1 MTTTEEARNKARTL
15 RKIIDAKRIAKNKLA
30 RGMRRKLIQL
40 FAVAT
45 IATSIAPA
53 ANAQS
58 RGNSNQGKRYEYI
71 QQPDG
76 SFKMVEVTNN
86 RQATTQQSYSK
97 ASSGQQSVAEI
108 FNSLPAYTRAE
119 IQEKGLQI
127 LPEFQGGRT
136 TGLNRPE
143 AGVIYACVVQDP
155 CNENQVIFMRPAK
168 GIYPA
173 GSRDFRPLDN
183 QYYSKEKAYYMMITG
198 TGPYE
203 ARVEYAQTRENA
215 QRERYNEQ
223 RSRQDDIYMDQR
235 DVRQDREETHV
246 KIQKDTGYG
255 KANGVM
261 DGIDDVDRTINR
273 GVRTV
278 ENGVNTVKRS
288 VKTVKRIFGRD

>member
-1 MTTTEEARNKARTL
+1 MTTKKTAIKKARIL
-15 RKIIDAKRIAKNKLA
+15 HKILDGKKVAGRT
-30 RGMRRKLIQL
+30 MRNGLIKI

-58 RGNSNQGKRYEYI
+58 RGNSNQGKRYEYV

-76 SFKMVEVTNN
+76 SFQMVEVTNN

-97 ASSGQQSVAEI
+97 ASSGQQSVYDI
-108 FNSLPAYTRAE
+108 YNSLPSYTRAL
-119 IQEKGLQI
+119 IQERGYQI

-136 TGLNRPE
+136 TGLNRPQS
-143 AGVIYACVVQDP
+143 GVVYACAVQDP
-155 CNENQVIFMRPAK
+155 SNIDNVLFLPISQA
-168 GIYPA
+168 IYPA
-173 GSRDFRPLDN
+173 GNRDFVNLRVLRS
-183 QYYSKEKAYYMMITG
+183 SKENAYNMMDLG
-198 TGPYE
+198 SGPYE